1 MSTSRIF
8 DDYTPK
14 MKTKGRAYLYWNYSR
29 AKLGFPAVFLFCCLF
44 FIAGFLS
51 SSLRSQSQKEVS
63 GVRQRGRQLDSVGY
77 DLMAH
82 GKTGD
87 DSISIIPFQV
97 ISWRPRA
104 FYFPKFATPEQC
116 RHIINMARS
125 NLEPS
130 KLALRKEESEH
141 KPQDVRTS
149 MGTFLSASQDGT
161 GILDAIE
168 EKIAKATKLPRSHYE
183 DFNVLRY
190 ELGQKYDSHLD
201 AFPPEH
207 YGPQKSQR
215 VATFL
220 VYLSDVEEGG
230 ETAFPYEN
238 GLNMDGS
245 FDFKKCIGLKVKPRM
260 GDGFLFYS
268 LYPNNTIDPISLH
281 GSCPVIKGEKWVVTK
296 WIRDQQR
303 PF

>member
-1 MSTSRIF
+1 MKGKTSVYRYW
-8 DDYTPK
+8 DY
-14 MKTKGRAYLYWNYSR
+14 R
-29 AKLGFPAVFLFCCLF
+29 AKLSFPAVLLFCCLF

-51 SSLRSQSQKEVS
+51 SSLRSQEVS
-63 GVRQRGRQLDSVGY
+63 GVSQRSGRQLDSVEY
-77 DLMAH
+77 DLMRH

-87 DSISIIPFQV
+87 DSISVIPFQV

-116 RHIINMARS
+116 QHIINMAKS
-125 NLEPS
+125 KLEPS
-130 KLALRKEESEH
+130 KLALRKGESEY
-141 KPQDVRTS
+141 KPQNVRTS
-149 MGTFLSASQDGT
+149 MGTFLSVSRDDT
-161 GILDAIE
+161 GVLDAIE
-168 EKIAKATKLPRSHYE
+168 EKIAKATKLPRTHYE

-201 AFPPEH
+201 AFPPEQ

-230 ETAFPYEN
+230 ETTFPFEN
-238 GLNMDGS
+238 GLNMNGNY
-245 FDFKKCIGLKVKPRM
+245 DFKKCIGLKVKPRM

-268 LYPNNTIDPISLH
+268 LFPNNTIDPTSLH
-281 GSCPVIKGEKWVVTK
+281 GSCPVIKGAKWVVTK
-296 WIRDQQR
+296 WIRDQQD
-303 PF
+303 FL

>member
-1 MSTSRIF
+1 
-8 DDYTPK
+8 
-14 MKTKGRAYLYWNYSR
+14 MKTKTRAYNWYYRYWNNPR
-29 AKLGFPAVFLFCCLF
+29 AKLGFPAVFVFCCLF

-51 SSLRSQSQKEVS
+51 SSLGSQKEVS
-63 GVRQRGRQLDSVGY
+63 GARQRSGRQLDSLEY
-77 DLMAH
+77 DLMGH

-87 DSISIIPFQV
+87 DSLSVIPFQV

-116 RHIINMARS
+116 QHIINMAKS

-130 KLALRKEESEH
+130 KLALRKGEKEH
-141 KPQDVRTS
+141 TTQDIRTS
-149 MGTFLSASQDGT
+149 MGTFLKASEDGA

-168 EKIAKATKLPRSHYE
+168 EKIARATKLPRTHYE

-190 ELGQKYDSHLD
+190 ELGQKYYSHLD
-201 AFPPEH
+201 AFPAEQ

-220 VYLSDVEEGG
+220 VYLADVEEGG

-245 FDFKKCIGLKVKPRM
+245 YDFRKCIGLKVKPRM

-268 LYPNNTIDPISLH
+268 LFPNNTIDQTSLH
-281 GSCPVIKGEKWVVTK
+281 GSCPVVKGTKWVVTK
-296 WIRDQQR
+296 WIRDQD
-303 PF
+303 FH